1 MYFDIRKWLP
11 GGSVTEDELL
21 SLLKGLKEQGAYE
34 AAAEQTRRF
43 RQEFVD
49 SCGHGTDNVL
59 NAVAKKINLFKTN
72 SVCSIM

>member
-1 MYFDIRKWLP
+1 M
-11 GGSVTEDELL
+11 TEDELL

-59 NAVAKKINLFKTN
+59 NAAAKN
-72 SVCSIM
+72 